1 MKHSTCNDSE
11 LGPMARHLRLE
22 AKRTQGETRKTRLSF
37 ATPVQSWPLG
47 MEAVCPAN
55 TLMNVIC

>member
-1 MKHSTCNDSE
+1 
-11 LGPMARHLRLE
+11 MARHLRLE
-22 AKRTQGETRKTRLSF
+22 AKRTQGETRKTRLSIAI